1 MQTLRQIRT
10 LVLLVLRYWAR
21 AGLPNRLRNDRGRR
35 ASGALLR
42 ATFLLLMVNWGYRIG
57 VACLRVDLELRSAA
71 VSWLLI
77 GLVSLSVTWGAM
89 GRGPG
94 MRGPQSA
101 MTSPL
106 LDALP
111 LTETSRVVINLFERV
126 MLYALG
132 GAAFFALVPSFRVDV
147 LLLAIALPTAGL
159 VVGDAVLRLMRT
171 VVSPMRMARVS
182 AVALVMQF
190 PSFMLIG
197 GAPVL
202 AKLPRAAQA
211 VRLVA
216 PSASALVE
224 GESIASLLVVMLVLG
239 AMGAF
244 AIRMAERIGYDRID
258 IVPTRKLDAVPSA
271 ALDLVGIEKVLAAR
285 EPGGRWMAR
294 GAFLYTLAAS
304 GGLLAISLLS
314 KGFAKEGVVGSTI
327 LVRSLGYV
335 AIFSGFAVVQA
346 RATRMVTRD
355 AGARAMLA
363 PLPIGPSDLLQG
375 KRRALLLQALVVASP
390 YFLLLGMPGPS
401 SLHLEVLWRGLAA
414 MTALALAASAIVA
427 VAFLTQ
433 GLGGVKVLGG
443 NVGIETTL
451 VAMPLLAVAAAPYL
465 WSAMVSLVCLA
476 ALAFEARR
484 SALRCVRWIDDG
496 DDFERETPVWRAL
509 LVFAS
514 FQAAQTLGRRAL
526 ALAPIDEH
534 IQAALAYVVAALAL
548 LALTMHGRRGLER
561 MRALPVRA
569 PQWLVVAVVA
579 GLASGAFAAGYRA
592 FLRRIGVEV
601 PPGATDGD
609 VRLVIAAVTIVLAPI
624 AEEIFFRGWL
634 QNTIEGELPERR
646 RWLAPVLAAL
656 AFASVRAP
664 MSLVPIFVLGI
675 VTGLLFARTRSVGPA
690 IAAHAAHV
698 AVSLAARYYLGV

>member
-1 MQTLRQIRT
+1 MQTLRQTWT
-10 LVLLVLRYWAR
+10 LAVLVLRYWAR
-21 AGLPNRLRNDRGRR
+21 AGLPNRLRNDQSRR
-35 ASGALLR
+35 ASGAVLR

-57 VACLRVDLELRSAA
+57 IACLRVEPALRPAA
-71 VSWLLI
+71 VSWLLV
-77 GLVSLSVTWGAM
+77 GLVGLSITWGAM

-111 LTETSRVVINLFERV
+111 LTETSRVVINLLERL

-132 GAAFFALVPSFRVDV
+132 SAAFFAIAPQVRAEVV
-147 LLLAIALPTAGL
+147 LLALVLPTAGL
-159 VVGDAVLRLMRT
+159 IVGDAALRLMRT
-171 VVSPMRMARVS
+171 IVSPMRMARVS
-182 AVALVMQF
+182 VVALVLQF

-202 AKLPRAAQA
+202 AKLPRASQI
-211 VRLVA
+211 VRWILPA
-216 PSASALVE
+216 ASALLE
-224 GESIASLLVVMLVLG
+224 GQSIARLLAAMALLG
-239 AMGAF
+239 ALGALGV
-244 AIRMAERIGYDRID
+244 RTAERIGYDRID
-258 IVPTRKLDAVPSA
+258 VVPTRKLDAVPA
-271 ALDLVGIEKVLAAR
+271 ADLDLVRIEKVLARR
-285 EPGGRWMAR
+285 EPGGLWLAR
-294 GAFLYTLAAS
+294 GAFLYTLATS
-304 GGLLAISLLS
+304 GGLLAVSLLS
-314 KGFAKEGVVGSTI
+314 KGFPHEGSIVF
-327 LVRSLGYV
+327 VRSLGYV

-346 RATRMVTRD
+346 RATRMVVRD

-363 PLPIGPSDLLQG
+363 PLPIGPNDLLHG
-375 KRRALLLQALVVASP
+375 KTRALLLQALLVAAP
-390 YFLLLGMPGPS
+390 YFLLLGLPGPT
-401 SLHLEVLWRGLAA
+401 SLHLEILWRGGAA
-414 MTALALAASAIVA
+414 MAALTLAASAIVA

-465 WSAMVSLVCLA
+465 WSALVSLACLA
-476 ALAFEARR
+476 MLAFEARR
-484 SALRCVRWIDDG
+484 SALQCVRWIDDG
-496 DDFERETPVWRAL
+496 DDFQRETPVWRAL

-534 IQAALAYVVAALAL
+534 IQAALAYVIAALAL
-548 LALTMHGRRGLER
+548 LALTMHGRRGLPR
-561 MRALPVRA
+561 MRALPRRA
-569 PQWLVVAVVA
+569 PLWLAAAVLA
-579 GLASGAFAAGYRA
+579 GAASGAFAVGYRA

-624 AEEIFFRGWL
+624 AEETFFRGWL

-646 RWLAPVLAAL
+646 RWLAPLLAAL

-664 MSLVPIFVLGI
+664 MSLVPILVLGV
-675 VTGLLFARTRSVGPA
+675 VTGLLYARTRSVGPSV
-690 IAAHAAHV
+690 AAHAVHV
-698 AVSLAARYYLGV
+698 AISLAARYYLGV

>member
-10 LVLLVLRYWAR
+10 LSLLVLRYWAR

-57 VACLRVDLELRSAA
+57 VACLRVDASQRSAA

-111 LTETSRVVINLFERV
+111 LTEASRVVINLFERL

-147 LLLAIALPTAGL
+147 LLLAVALPTAGL
-159 VVGDAVLRLMRT
+159 VVGDAALRLMRT
-171 VVSPMRMARVS
+171 IVSPMRMARVS

-211 VRLVA
+211 VRWVEPA
-216 PSASALVE
+216 ASALVE
-224 GESIASLLVVMLVLG
+224 GQSIARLLVAMLVLG
-239 AMGAF
+239 LMGAF
-244 AIRMAERIGYDRID
+244 AIRTAERIGYDRID

-271 ALDLVGIEKVLAAR
+271 ALDLVGIEKVLATR

-327 LVRSLGYV
+327 FVRSLGYV

-390 YFLLLGMPGPS
+390 YFLLLGMPGPP
-401 SLHLEVLWRGLAA
+401 SLHFEVLWRGLAA

-465 WSAMVSLVCLA
+465 WSAVVSLVCLA
-476 ALAFEARR
+476 VLAFEARR
-484 SALRCVRWIDDG
+484 SALQCVRWIDDG

-509 LVFAS
+509 LVFAA

-548 LALTMHGRRGLER
+548 LALTMHGRRGLPR
-561 MRALPVRA
+561 MRALPARA
-569 PQWLVVAVVA
+569 MLWMLVALVA
-579 GLASGAFAAGYRA
+579 GLGSGSFAAGYRA
-592 FLRRIGVEV
+592 FLRHIGVEV

-624 AEEIFFRGWL
+624 AEETFFRGWL
-634 QNTIEGELPERR
+634 QNTIDGELPERR
-646 RWLAPVLAAL
+646 RWLAPLLAAL

-664 MSLVPIFVLGI
+664 MSLVPIFVLGV
-675 VTGLLFARTRSVGPA
+675 VTGLLYARTRSVGPA

>member
-1 MQTLRQIRT
+1 MQTLRQIRA
-10 LVLLVLRYWAR
+10 LFVLVLRYWAR

-35 ASGALLR
+35 ASGAVLR

-57 VACLRVDLELRSAA
+57 VACLRVDPSQRSAA
-71 VSWLLI
+71 VSWLLV

-132 GAAFFALVPSFRVDV
+132 GAAFFALAPSFRVDV
-147 LLLAIALPTAGL
+147 LILAIALPTAGL
-159 VVGDAVLRLMRT
+159 VVGDATLRLMRT

-202 AKLPRAAQA
+202 AKLPRAAEA
-211 VRLVA
+211 VRWVA
-216 PSASALVE
+216 PAASALVE
-224 GESIASLLVVMLVLG
+224 GESIARLLVAMLVLG
-239 AMGAF
+239 VIGAF
-244 AIRMAERIGYDRID
+244 AIRFAERIGYDRID
-258 IVPTRKLDAVPSA
+258 IVPTRRLDAAPSA
-271 ALDLVGIEKVLAAR
+271 SLDLVGIEKVLAAR

-314 KGFAKEGVVGSTI
+314 KGFAKEGVAGATVF
-327 LVRSLGYV
+327 VRSLGYV

-346 RATRMVTRD
+346 RATRMVMRD
-355 AGARAMLA
+355 AAARAMLA

-390 YFLLLGMPGPS
+390 YFLLLGMPGPP

-465 WSAMVSLVCLA
+465 WSAVVSLVCLA

-484 SALRCVRWIDDG
+484 SALQCVRWIDDG

-526 ALAPIDEH
+526 AFAPIDEH

-548 LALTMHGRRGLER
+548 LALTLHGRRFTR
-561 MRALPVRA
+561 MRALPARA
-569 PQWLVVAVVA
+569 PLWLLAAVVA
-579 GLASGAFAAGYRA
+579 GLASGAFAVSYRA

-609 VRLVIAAVTIVLAPI
+609 VRLVIATVTIVLAPI

-634 QNTIEGELPERR
+634 QNTIAGELPQPR
-646 RWLAPVLAAL
+646 RWLAPVLVAL

-664 MSLVPIFVLGI
+664 MSFVPIFVLGI
-675 VTGLLFARTRSVGPA
+675 VTGVLYARTRSVGPA

-698 AVSLAARYYLGV
+698 AVSLAARYYLDV